1 MALLGGPLQVRA
13 QTQRAI
19 AEGLRLGPGDIVRLE
34 VFPDRGTLPIER
46 LQSNA
51 PLEYDVDSSGRVL
64 LPVAGLIQVSG
75 RDFAEVLLEVERAF
89 ADEFA
94 SATVR
99 VIPLIRI
106 AVLGEVRAPGLLP
119 VDPTMTLSD
128 VVAGAGGLT
137 EMADQGDIRIVRG
150 SETIVVTSA
159 DDVVESSTPLLS
171 GDRIVVGRRSWASQN
186 TPWLLGAG
194 ASVLASLLTALLVR

>member
-1 MALLGGPLQVRA
+1 
-13 QTQRAI
+13 
-19 AEGLRLGPGDIVRLE
+19 
-34 VFPDRGTLPIER
+34 VFPERGTLPIER
-46 LQSNA
+46 LQVDA

-64 LPVAGLIQVSG
+64 LPVAGLLQVSD
-75 RDFAEVLLEVERAF
+75 RDFREVRLEVERAF

-94 SATVR
+94 DATVR

-119 VDPTMTLSD
+119 VDPTMLLSD
-128 VVAGAGGLT
+128 VVAGVGGLT
-137 EMADQGDIRIVRG
+137 EMADQDDIRIVRG
-150 SETIVVTSA
+150 DETIVVASA
-159 DDVVESSTPLLS
+159 DDIVASSTRLLS

-194 ASVLASLLTALLVR
+194 ASVLASLITALLVR